1 MQLDSPGT
9 LKQCIISQRPLQGGL
24 THDNTLLICAD
35 GSQWVCKRSLGR
47 HQSGLTTEANTYLL
61 LANTHFALPTK
72 LIHSENASQMLLRP
86 YIEGTTT
93 TSWAQLSIEQAI
105 LLLKAIHQITA
116 TRHGK
121 VSSPTSL
128 TLNPANQ
135 LKVSWRYFRSRTSQR
150 AKMTDIFGKLSTIL
164 QNCQSLFNT
173 LSTFTLNHGDFH
185 PGNLIATPRQQLV
198 PIDWE
203 RAHFGDPA
211 FDLALINWH
220 GQDPIVNPA
229 LQARAIA
236 LYTQCPAEQVALQ
249 KRVICW
255 SLVRLFND
263 YLYLTSNGL
272 KVDKLAHF
280 EETTTMLLNAAG

>member
-1 MQLDSPGT
+1 M
-9 LKQCIISQRPLQGGL
+9 K
-24 THDNTLLICAD
+24 
-35 GSQWVCKRSLGR
+35 
-47 HQSGLTTEANTYLL
+47 
-61 LANTHFALPTK
+61 
-72 LIHSENASQMLLRP
+72 
-86 YIEGTTT
+86 
-93 TSWAQLSIEQAI
+93 
-105 LLLKAIHQITA
+105 
-116 TRHGK
+116 
-121 VSSPTSL
+121 
-128 TLNPANQ
+128 
-135 LKVSWRYFRSRTSQR
+135 
-150 AKMTDIFGKLSTIL
+150 DIFGKLSTIL

-280 EETTTMLLNAAG
+280 EETTAMLLNAAG

>member
-1 MQLDSPGT
+1 MQLDSLGT

-47 HQSGLTTEANTYLL
+47 HQSGLVIEADTYSL
-61 LANTHFALPTK
+61 LANTRFALPTE
-72 LIHSENASQMLLRP
+72 LIRLDNASQLLLRP

-93 TSWAQLSIEQAI
+93 TSWTQLNIEQAI
-105 LLLKAIHQITA
+105 FLLKAIHQLTA
-116 TRHGK
+116 THHGK
-121 VSSPTSL
+121 VSHPTSS

-135 LKVSWRYFRSRTSQR
+135 LRVIWRYFRSCTSQR
-150 AKMTDIFGKLSTIL
+150 AKMTNIYGKLCTIL
-164 QNCQSLFNT
+164 QDRQSLFDT
-173 LSTFTLNHGDFH
+173 LSTYTLNHGDFH
-185 PGNLIATPRQQLV
+185 PGNLIATPGQQLV

-236 LYTQCPAEQVALQ
+236 LYTQCPAEQIALQ

-280 EETTTMLLNAAG
+280 EETTAMLLNAAS

>member
-1 MQLDSPGT
+1 MQLDSSDT
-9 LKQCIISQRPLQGGL
+9 LKQCITSQRPLQGGL
-24 THDNTLLICAD
+24 THDNSLLICAD

-47 HQSGLTTEANTYLL
+47 HQSGLATEANTYLL
-61 LANTHFALPTK
+61 LASTRFALPTR
-72 LIHSENASQMLLRP
+72 LIHSDNASQMLLRP

-93 TSWAQLSIEQAI
+93 TSWAQLNIELAI

-116 TRHGK
+116 THHGK
-121 VSSPTSL
+121 VSHPTGL
-128 TLNPANQ
+128 TLSPVNQ
-135 LKVSWRYFRSRTSQR
+135 LRVIWRYFRNRTSQR
-150 AKMTDIFGKLSTIL
+150 AKMTDIYGKLSTIL
-164 QNCQSLFNT
+164 QNRQSLFNT

-185 PGNLIATPRQQLV
+185 PGNLIATPGQQLV

-220 GQDPIVNPA
+220 GQGPIVNPA

-236 LYTQCPAEQVALQ
+236 LYTQCPAEQIQLQ

-280 EETTTMLLNAAG
+280 EETTATLLNATS